1 MNKDFDGW
9 NKKKKLAHTTSK
21 RPFFHEREIWYCA
34 LGVNVGFEQDGK
46 GKDFLRP
53 VIVIKKFN
61 SAVFFGVP
69 LTHTKKEKPFYFS
82 FSFGAREESVAVLS
96 QLRLID
102 SGRLSHKIGE
112 ISKGDFISLIEKLKA
127 LLP

>member
-1 MNKDFDGW
+1 MIKDFDGW
-9 NKKKKLAHTTSK
+9 NTKKKLTHVANK

-53 VIVIKKFN
+53 VVILKKFN
-61 SAVFFGVP
+61 NAVFFGIP
-69 LTHTKKEKPFYFS
+69 LTHTKKKKSFYFS
-82 FSFGAREESVAVLS
+82 FSFGSHNESVAVLS

-112 ISKGDFISLIEKLKA
+112 ISKEDFAVLIQKLKA